1 MILILNMFFFFYRGE
16 FSDQS
21 HYGSAGEQQARG
33 TQLMY
38 GEQQQA
44 RGTQLMNGEQ
54 QARSR

>member
-1 MILILNMFFFFYRGE
+1 MFFFFYRGE